1 MEAPALNHDSDLE
14 SLETETLINE
24 FEAGLA
30 ALGDEVK
37 VDLPLKH
44 TFTPGLYL
52 RQIFMPAGSIV
63 VSRRHLTE
71 HPFIVLEGVAD
82 VFDEKGGY
90 VQRIEAPFVGVTK
103 AGTRRVLNILE
114 DSTWLTAHV
123 TDLTDPDEIV
133 ATITEHNNKLMPSGF
148 VDQAFENTKELPL

>member
-1 MEAPALNHDSDLE
+1 MDALEISTNS
-14 SLETETLINE
+14 SLETLETESLINE

-52 RQIFMPAGSIV
+52 RQIFMPAGAVV

-71 HPFIVLEGVAD
+71 HPFIVLTGSTD
-82 VFDEKGGY
+82 VFDEQGGY
-90 VQRIEAPFVGVTK
+90 LARIVAPYVGVTPP
-103 AGTRRVLNILE
+103 GTRRVLYIIE
-114 DSTWLTAHV
+114 DCVWLTAHA

-133 ATITEHNNKLMPSGF
+133 ETITSHENPLFPKDYVSPC
-148 VDQAFENTKELPL
+148 FEKKGRIEQ